1 MANGLSKKRL
11 FIYIT
16 IFVALAFFIVYFTQ
30 KKTDTA
36 LLEDAGIPHETTY
49 VGDIPDTV
57 AFTSSESLSDTD
69 MAVEP
74 LPDTKSVQSPVTS
87 AVTEDVTVENV
98 DQKVIKT
105 GEITMH
111 VNSIAQAIA
120 DIKAIALSHDGNEVA
135 SNFSKNS
142 GAKQGFIVIKV
153 PVNQYGETFVAIKN
167 IAPLVTHESS
177 HAQDVTAQFIDLKS
191 RIENKKE
198 HENRLRTFFHKADD
212 VDELIQVERE
222 LARVR
227 TEIEQM
233 EGQLKY
239 LTDQTQYST
248 IHVTLLE
255 DENIVISEDWR
266 PMQVIKDSF
275 NTLIKKSTN
284 LFNAVI
290 RFTITSLPFIILIII
305 AGWFL
310 HFTAK
315 HIFEKKTDDE

>member
-1 MANGLSKKRL
+1 MTNGLSKKRL
-11 FIYIT
+11 FIYIAL
-16 IFVALAFFIVYFTQ
+16 FVAIAFFIVYFTQ
-30 KKTDTA
+30 KKTDTT
-36 LLEDAGIPHETTY
+36 LLEDATPHETTY
-49 VGDIPDTV
+49 VGSIPDTV
-57 AFTSSESLSDTD
+57 ALAPSEDLNDDAMTKMPPETKSAESPTIHTKAEDT
-69 MAVEP
+69 AVE
-74 LPDTKSVQSPVTS
+74 S
-87 AVTEDVTVENV
+87 V

-120 DIKAIALSHDGNEVA
+120 DIKTVALSHGGSEVA
-135 SNFSKNS
+135 SKFAKST
-142 GAKQGFIVIKV
+142 GTKQGFIVIKV
-153 PVNQYGETFVAIKN
+153 PVNQYGETFAQVKN

-177 HAQDVTAQFIDLKS
+177 HAQDVTAQFIDLES
-191 RIENKKE
+191 RIKNKKE

-212 VDELIQVERE
+212 VDELIHVERE

-233 EGQLKY
+233 EGRLKY

-248 IHVTLLE
+248 IHITLLE
-255 DENIVISEDWR
+255 DEDIVISEEWR
-266 PMQVIKDSF
+266 PMQVVKDSF

-290 RFTITSLPFIILIII
+290 RFAITSLPFFLLIII

-315 HIFEKKTDDE
+315 HIFGKKTDDKS